1 MPTPDRV
8 HRQDFAGSTSKVT
21 RTPQGGLRLDA
32 AITRVGVLTYTDTN
46 GKTWREYKPA
56 DEVFKA
62 DSLATL
68 EGAPVTELHPE
79 KLVDGANWK
88 TVSVGH
94 LIGAPRRDGDF
105 VVAPVAVQ
113 DAGTAGRVEAHELHD
128 VSAGYTC
135 RVDWTAGVT
144 PDGEPYDAVQRDI
157 VYNHAALGP
166 EGWGRAG
173 TEVSLRMDG
182 AACQVRG
189 DSPAPR
195 STMKKTLKIR
205 GREHKLDADD
215 EMKAA
220 QDAVDDLAEQAA
232 AADSLGAKLEAAQ
245 TALTTAVGELAA
257 LRAKMEAEE
266 KAEPKPITEDM
277 VPEEVADALASKRL
291 ALRQRAAKVL
301 GGDVKLDGLKAHEIH
316 KLVVAK
322 ALPSVKLDSLDAKVV
337 EGMFVA
343 ATDGASDVARANSL
357 RNAHPGPPVDE
368 RNDANDDENL
378 SPAAALAARTH
389 SRFDNRGRAAT
400 ERA

>member
-32 AITRVGVLTYTDTN
+32 AITRVGVLTYTDTA

-56 DEVFKA
+56 DEVFRP

-88 TVSVGH
+88 SVSVGH

-173 TEVSLRMDG
+173 TEVSLRLNG
-182 AACQVRG
+182 AACQVRS
-189 DSPAPR
+189 DAPR
-195 STMKKTLKIR
+195 STMTKKIKIK
-205 GREHKLDADD
+205 GREFKLDADD
-215 EMKAA
+215 EIAKA
-220 QDAVDDLAEQAA
+220 QDAVGE
-232 AADSLGAKLEAAQ
+232 LEAAQ
-245 TALTTAVGELAA
+245 ESELGAVKDAL
-257 LRAKMEAEE
+257 MEALKKVASLEAKIAVEE
-266 KAEPKPITEDM
+266 AAEAKPVTEDM

-291 ALRQRAAKVL
+291 TLRQRAAKVL
-301 GGDVKLDGLKAHEIH
+301 GPDVKLDGLKAHEIH

-322 ALPSVKLDSLDAKVV
+322 ALPAVKLDSLDAKMV

-343 ATDGASDVARANSL
+343 ATDGATSVARANSL

>member
-1 MPTPDRV
+1 MPPADRV
-8 HRQDFAGSTSKVT
+8 HRQDFAGAATKVT

-46 GKTWREYKPA
+46 GKTWREYKPEE
-56 DEVFKA
+56 EVFRP

-68 EGAPVTELHPE
+68 DGAPVTELHPE
-79 KLVDGANWK
+79 KLVDGATWK

-94 LIGAPRRDGDF
+94 LVGAPRRDGAF
-105 VVAPVAVQ
+105 VVAPIAVQ
-113 DAGTAGRVEAHELHD
+113 DAGTAGRVEARELHD

-182 AACQVRG
+182 AACQVR
-189 DSPAPR
+189 DVAPGKAG
-195 STMKKTLKIR
+195 TMKKIKIK
-205 GREHKLDADD
+205 GREFKLDADD
-215 EMKAA
+215 EIAKA
-220 QDAVDDLAEQAA
+220 QDAVGE
-232 AADSLGAKLEAAQ
+232 LEAAQ
-245 TALTTAVGELAA
+245 ESELGAVKDAL
-257 LRAKMEAEE
+257 MEALKKVASLEARIAVEE
-266 KAEPKPITEDM
+266 AAEAKPVTEDM
-277 VPEEVADALASKRL
+277 VPDEVADALASKRL

-301 GGDVKLDGLKAHEIH
+301 GADVKLDGLKAHEIH

-343 ATDGASDVARANSL
+343 ATDGASDTKRADSL
-357 RNAHPGPPVDE
+357 RNAHPGAPVEHTDSH
-368 RNDANDDENL
+368 DDENI

-389 SRFDNRGRAAT
+389 NRFDNRGRAA
-400 ERA
+400 EKA

>member
-1 MPTPDRV
+1 M
-8 HRQDFAGSTSKVT
+8 T

-32 AITRVGVLTYTDTN
+32 AITRVGVLTYQDSA
-46 GKTWREYKPA
+46 GKAWREYKPA
-56 DEVFKA
+56 EEVFKA

-68 EGAPVTELHPE
+68 EGAPVTELHPP
-79 KLVDGANWK
+79 KMVDASTWK

-94 LIGAPRRDGDF
+94 LVGAPRRDGDL
-105 VVAPVAVQ
+105 VVASVVVQ
-113 DAGTAGRVEAHELHD
+113 DSGVAGRVEARELHD

-144 PDGEPYDAVQRDI
+144 PEGEQYDAVQRDI
-157 VYNHAALGP
+157 IYNHAALGP

-182 AACQVRG
+182 AANQVRS
-189 DSPAPR
+189 DAPAKGNP
-195 STMKKTLKIR
+195 MKKTIKVK
-205 GREHKLDADD
+205 GREFKLDADD
-215 EMKAA
+215 EAKAA
-220 QDAVDDLAEQAA
+220 QDAVDGLAEQAA

-266 KAEPKPITEDM
+266 KAEPKPVTEDM
-277 VPEEVADALASKRL
+277 VPDEVADALASKRL

-301 GGDVKLDGLKAHEIH
+301 GADVKLDGLKAHEIH
-316 KLVVAK
+316 KAVVAK
-322 ALPSVKLDSLDAKVV
+322 ALPSVTLDSLDAKTV

-343 ATDGASDVARANSL
+343 ACEGAATTARADSL
-357 RNAHPGPPVDE
+357 RAAHPGAPITERTDGDE
-368 RNDANDDENL
+368 TL
-378 SPAAALAARTH
+378 SPAAALNRRTH
-389 SRFDNRGRAAT
+389 NHFDTRGAAA

>member
-1 MPTPDRV
+1 MPPADRV

-32 AITRVGVLTYTDTN
+32 AITRVGVLTYMDTA

-79 KLVDGANWK
+79 KLVDGATWK

-173 TEVSLRMDG
+173 TEVSLRMNG
-182 AACQVRG
+182 AACQVRS
-189 DSPAPR
+189 DAPR
-195 STMKKTLKIR
+195 STMTKKLKIKE
-205 GREHKLDADD
+205 REFKLDADD
-215 EMKAA
+215 EIAKA
-220 QDAVDDLAEQAA
+220 QDAVGE
-232 AADSLGAKLEAAQ
+232 LEAAQ
-245 TALTTAVGELAA
+245 ESELGAVKDAL
-257 LRAKMEAEE
+257 MEALKKVASLEAKIAVEE
-266 KAEPKPITEDM
+266 AAEAKPVTEDM

-301 GGDVKLDGLKAHEIH
+301 GDVKLDGLKAHEIH

-357 RNAHPGPPVDE
+357 RNAHPGAPVEHTDS
-368 RNDANDDENL
+368 RDDENL

-389 SRFDNRGRAAT
+389 NRSDNRGNTAKVA
-400 ERA
+400 

>member
-32 AITRVGVLTYTDTN
+32 AITRVGVLTYTDVN
-46 GKTWREYKPA
+46 GKSWREYKPA

-88 TVSVGH
+88 SVSVGH

-157 VYNHAALGP
+157 IYNHAALGP

-173 TEVSLRMDG
+173 TEVSLRMNG
-182 AACQVRG
+182 AACQVR
-189 DSPAPR
+189 DVAPGKAG
-195 STMKKTLKIR
+195 TMKKIKIK
-205 GREHKLDADD
+205 GREFKLDADD
-215 EMKAA
+215 EIAKA
-220 QDAVDDLAEQAA
+220 QDAVGE
-232 AADSLGAKLEAAQ
+232 LEAAQ
-245 TALTTAVGELAA
+245 ESELGAVKDAL
-257 LRAKMEAEE
+257 MEALKKVASLEAKIAVEE
-266 KAEPKPITEDM
+266 AAEAKPVTEDM

-301 GGDVKLDGLKAHEIH
+301 GADVKLDGLRAHEIH

-322 ALPSVKLDSLDAKVV
+322 ALPTTKLDSLDAKIV

-343 ATDGASDVARANSL
+343 STDGATSAARANSL
-357 RNAHPGPPVDE
+357 RNAHPGAPVVEHTDS
-368 RNDANDDENL
+368 RDDENL
-378 SPAAALAARTH
+378 SPAAALNGRTH
-389 SRFDNRGRAAT
+389 NRFDNRGRAAA
-400 ERA
+400 EKA